1 MRPNR
6 NQLAGYS
13 LSEFKT
19 LLKRLG
25 HKVPRN
31 LATTGYVTE
40 YNNRL
45 YRWRW
50 WGDVY
55 GDDTGEFFVDVSCPL
70 SEFDRW
76 ANSTDEVIKFSDWD
90 SRYVDNSVFCRDK

>member
-1 MRPNR
+1 MMRRPTR

-25 HKVPRN
+25 HKVPRDMD
-31 LATTGYVTE
+31 LSGYVTE

-50 WGDVY
+50 WSDEGFV
-55 GDDTGEFFVDVSCPL
+55 VDVSEPL
-70 SEFDRW
+70 DQFDRW
-76 ANSTDEVIKFSDWD
+76 ANSVEEVIKFSDWD
-90 SRYVDNSVFCRDK
+90 LETEQDSE

>member
-25 HKVPRN
+25 HKVPRD
-31 LATTGYVTE
+31 LETAGYVTE

-50 WGDVY
+50 WSDEG
-55 GDDTGEFFVDVSCPL
+55 FVIDR
-70 SEFDRW
+70 SETLDQFDRW
-76 ANSTDEVIKFSDWD
+76 ANSVEEVIKFSDWD
-90 SRYVDNSVFCRDK
+90 SRYVDNSSFLEKDKVGK